1 MPKRILDTP
10 SAPPALGPY
19 SVAVGIG
26 DLVFLSGQV
35 ALRPAGGRTDGPI
48 GDQTRQVM
56 NNIGAMLADLGL
68 AYGDIVKTTIF
79 MSNMGDYQE
88 INRVYAEY
96 FESDPPARSAVEVS
110 ALPGG
115 FGVEIE
121 VVASQNR
128 SGSIDDKDG
137 R

>member
-1 MPKRILDTP
+1 MAKRILETP

-26 DLVFLSGQV
+26 DLVFFSGQV

-48 GDQTRQVM
+48 ADQTRQVM
-56 NNIGAMLADLGL
+56 DNIGALLSDVGLG
-68 AYGDIVKTTIF
+68 YEDIVKTTIF
-79 MSNMGDYQE
+79 MSDISDYQE
-88 INRVYAEY
+88 INRVYAGY
-96 FESDPPARSAVEVS
+96 FGSDPPARSAVEVS

-121 VVASQNR
+121 VVASRNR
-128 SGSIDDKDG
+128 PGGTAGDAIG
-137 R
+137 